1 MKTREKLIAEARSL
15 FVRKGVENTT
25 MLDIAAASEKG
36 RRTIYTYFRSKKE
49 IYNAVLEQE
58 SEMMVAQLKEIC
70 ESDAAP
76 IQKLADFMRLN
87 LAQAHDEAS
96 SVANVKSHFKFD
108 LRRMHRVRRMVYEK
122 TRIIL
127 DSIIAEG
134 VASGDF
140 RSERCM
146 LLRSFIM
153 RCLNGVAFAAL
164 DADGTEDIG
173 RIHDDFVRFVITD
186 VAASA
191 SLAVYGGG
199 EEEARKNIISR

>member
-96 SVANVKSHFKFD
+96 SVANVKSLFTS
-108 LRRMHRVRRMVYEK
+108 V
-122 TRIIL
+122 
-127 DSIIAEG
+127 S
-134 VASGDF
+134 
-140 RSERCM
+140 
-146 LLRSFIM
+146 
-153 RCLNGVAFAAL
+153 
-164 DADGTEDIG
+164 
-173 RIHDDFVRFVITD
+173 
-186 VAASA
+186 
-191 SLAVYGGG
+191 
-199 EEEARKNIISR
+199 

>member
-76 IQKLADFMRLN
+76 IQKLA
-87 LAQAHDEAS
+87 
-96 SVANVKSHFKFD
+96 V
-108 LRRMHRVRRMVYEK
+108 LRPT
-122 TRIIL
+122 TR
-127 DSIIAEG
+127 
-134 VASGDF
+134 
-140 RSERCM
+140 
-146 LLRSFIM
+146 LLRSRMSKAFSSSTS
-153 RCLNGVAFAAL
+153 GVCTAYAAWFMK
-164 DADGTEDIG
+164 
-173 RIHDDFVRFVITD
+173 RPV
-186 VAASA
+186 
-191 SLAVYGGG
+191 
-199 EEEARKNIISR
+199 